1 MVVASGCASEIV
13 QNSIGRLVGK
23 LNYCSL
29 EHQGKGNE
37 REGRREGQ
45 GNNIYFG
52 KREYP
57 GESGEIKKKA
67 RILDYLVRE
76 GKDLR

>member
-1 MVVASGCASEIV
+1 MRNE
-13 QNSIGRLVGK
+13 K
-23 LNYCSL
+23 KKK
-29 EHQGKGNE
+29 EKNE
-37 REGRREGQ
+37 REKGRTGKQ
-45 GNNIYFG
+45 YLLG

-76 GKDLR
+76 GGRGRI